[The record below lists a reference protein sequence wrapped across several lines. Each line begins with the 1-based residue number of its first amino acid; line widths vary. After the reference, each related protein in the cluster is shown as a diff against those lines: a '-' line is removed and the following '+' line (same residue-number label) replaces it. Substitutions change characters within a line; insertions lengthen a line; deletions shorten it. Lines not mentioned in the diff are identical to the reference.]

1 MMPQTQLTLRE
12 KKYATQKLKILDA
25 FDEKLKTKSLADISV
40 KEIAAE
46 LEISEMTFFNY
57 FGSKKEVLI
66 YFIELWSLEM
76 QILIEGKE
84 PIESIYLIFD
94 ETAKTIEKNPNLF
107 MEIVSAM
114 ALYGMAKKD
123 IVIGKAERVLRFGIE
138 TSHQAGGFNDLV
150 LPLLHKLNLSE
161 EKQNFIYI
169 TLFNTCFATP
179 LLIKCPNF
187 GSLKYHY
194 CEQLDAVLKGIK
206 NV

>member
-1 MMPQTQLTLRE
+1 MPLSQLSLRE
-12 KKYATQKLKILDA
+12 KKYASQKLKILDA
-25 FDEKLKTKSLADISV
+25 FDEKLKKKSLADISV
-40 KEIAAE
+40 KEIAKE
-46 LEISEMTFFNY
+46 LAISEMTFFNY
-57 FGSKKEVLI
+57 FKSKKEVLS

-84 PIESIYLIFD
+84 PIASIYLIFE

-138 TSHQAGGFNDLV
+138 TSHQAGGFKDLV

-161 EKQNFIYI
+161 AKQNFIYI

-179 LLIKCPNF
+179 LLLKCPNF
-187 GSLKYHY
+187 GNLKYHY

>member
-1 MMPQTQLTLRE
+1 MMPQTQLPLRE
-12 KKYATQKLKILDA
+12 KKYATQKLKILDT
-25 FDEKLKTKSLADISV
+25 FDEKLKTKSLTDISV
-40 KEIAAE
+40 KEIASE
-46 LEISEMTFFNY
+46 LDISEMTFFNY

-76 QILIEGKE
+76 QILIEEKE
-84 PIESIYLIFD
+84 PIESIYLIFE

-114 ALYGMAKKD
+114 AFYGMAKKD
-123 IVIGKAERVLRFGIE
+123 IVIGRAERVLRFGIE
-138 TSHQAGGFNDLV
+138 TSHQTGGFKDLV
-150 LPLLHKLNLSE
+150 MPLLHKLNLSDK
-161 EKQNFIYI
+161 KQNFIYI

-187 GSLKYHY
+187 ESLKKHY
-194 CEQLDAVLKGIK
+194 SEQLDAVLEGIK